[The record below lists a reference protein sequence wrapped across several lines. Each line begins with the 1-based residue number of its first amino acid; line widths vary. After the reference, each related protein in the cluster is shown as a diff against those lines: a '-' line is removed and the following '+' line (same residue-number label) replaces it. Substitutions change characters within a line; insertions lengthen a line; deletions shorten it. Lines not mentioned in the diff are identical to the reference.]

1 MASLTHIKERGR
13 VYPLHNLYKQ
23 TLAGLAQV
31 MILTHDKER
40 GRISLSTKKLEPS
53 PGDMLRNPAL
63 VFEKA
68 DEMAASFKCCPC
80 CTLAPVVATFA

>member
-1 MASLTHIKERGR
+1 
-13 VYPLHNLYKQ
+13 
-23 TLAGLAQV
+23 

-68 DEMAASFKCCPC
+68 DEMAASFKC
-80 CTLAPVVATFA
+80 APAASMRFHAVISACQCKAVVL

>member
-1 MASLTHIKERGR
+1 M
-13 VYPLHNLYKQ
+13 
-23 TLAGLAQV
+23 QV

-53 PGDMLRNPAL
+53 PGDMLKNPAL

-68 DEMAASFKCCPC
+68 DEMAASFKCVLTFHRPAHVCWPKLLC
-80 CTLAPVVATFA
+80 KLLHGCTAQ

>member
-1 MASLTHIKERGR
+1 MQRQRITSRMC
-13 VYPLHNLYKQ
+13 V
-23 TLAGLAQV
+23 QV

-53 PGDMLRNPAL
+53 PGDMLKNPAL

-68 DEMAASFKCCPC
+68 DEMAASFKCVLTPRRPACHVCWPKLMC
-80 CTLAPVVATFA
+80 

>member
-1 MASLTHIKERGR
+1 
-13 VYPLHNLYKQ
+13 
-23 TLAGLAQV
+23 

-63 VFEKA
+63 VFAKA
-68 DEMAASFKCCPC
+68 DEMAAVFKCALDCSG
-80 CTLAPVVATFA
+80 

>member
-1 MASLTHIKERGR
+1 M
-13 VYPLHNLYKQ
+13 V
-23 TLAGLAQV
+23 QV

-68 DEMAASFKCCPC
+68 DEMAASFKCARTT
-80 CTLAPVVATFA
+80 CTAL